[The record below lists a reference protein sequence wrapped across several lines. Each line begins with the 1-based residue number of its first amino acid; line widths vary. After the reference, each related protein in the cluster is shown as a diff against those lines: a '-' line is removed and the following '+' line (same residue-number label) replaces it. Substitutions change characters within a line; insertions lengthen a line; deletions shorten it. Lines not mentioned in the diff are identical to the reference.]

1 MKGLVS
7 LGGEEFS
14 EFQKEKTASELQ
26 VLFNQIKISLG
37 KYSFTNAESRRSHVA
52 RIKGSEYLN
61 LIDQV
66 SEYGS

>member
-26 VLFNQIKISLG
+26 VLFNPIKISLG
-37 KYSFTNAESRRSHVA
+37 KLNRSGFIGGSF
-52 RIKGSEYLN
+52 I
-61 LIDQV
+61 
-66 SEYGS
+66 